1 MPLYDMRCNT
11 KGCSHGTQERYAGI
25 SEDVEC
31 SECGSL
37 LERLISAPSN
47 RQPVSG
53 VHPAAVQEA
62 LMDSARRCKGDFG
75 AFSAAMRS
83 QFPNMSFRDKR

>member
-11 KGCSHGTQERYAGI
+11 NGCAYGTQERYAGI

-31 SECGSL
+31 PECGAVL
-37 LERLISAPSN
+37 QRLISAPSH

-53 VHPAAVQEA
+53 VHPEEVQA
-62 LMDSARRCKGDFG
+62 MMLDSARRCGGDFN
-75 AFSAAMRS
+75 AFRGAMR
-83 QFPNMSFRDKR
+83 QHFPNMTYRDK